1 MHNPAEEVLHKV
13 VNPYAEDNRYLYFFS
28 NPPHLLKTI
37 RNCWQSKS
45 RNLWVNFLKYCF
57 YSNTDFNSAMANMY
71 CGHIWCHCM
80 IEMLLQ
86 GKELD

>member
-28 NPPHLLKTI
+28 DPPHLLKTI

-45 RNLWVNFLKYCF
+45 RNLWVSFLKYFFIATLILIVQWQTCIVVTF
-57 YSNTDFNSAMANMY
+57 GVTV
-71 CGHIWCHCM
+71 
-80 IEMLLQ
+80 
-86 GKELD
+86 